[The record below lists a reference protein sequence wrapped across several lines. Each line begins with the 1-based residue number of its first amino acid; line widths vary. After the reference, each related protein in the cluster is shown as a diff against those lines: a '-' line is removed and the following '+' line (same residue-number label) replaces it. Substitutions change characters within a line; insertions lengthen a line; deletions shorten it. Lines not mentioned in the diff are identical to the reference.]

1 MISDDE
7 FKKRLLA
14 PLNERTYSGVEGIHP
29 VVTMTRELSRIQVLS
44 QNLSRHI
51 LQTLR
56 EKVRHI

>member
-29 VVTMTRELSRIQVLS
+29 VVHHDTGIKQNSVLS